1 MEGMRTLAGLG
12 EFGLIERVRS
22 RARVRQKSIL
32 LGIGDDCAAFR
43 ISPGNIGLL
52 TTDTLVERVHF
63 DLRFIGLRD
72 LGWRSLAV
80 NLSDIAAMG
89 GRAIGAL
96 VTLGAPRD
104 MEVKKVDLLYA
115 GIFDLGRRFHVDLA
129 GGDTVCAPFLV
140 LSLTV
145 WGEVERKR
153 MATRSGAKLG
163 DLLSVTGELGGAQA
177 GLELLSGKVKSIPG
191 AAAAVKRHCRPMPRL
206 KEAEALGR
214 AGGVN
219 GMIDISDGLASE
231 CQHLSKESRVGI
243 EIWEEKIPVL
253 PVTQRVAQSKN
264 LSGTDLA
271 LFGGDDYELLFTAPE
286 RRTGRLQEA
295 LRKLGTRTTVIG
307 EVTSGR
313 PGVVMVTKSGER
325 KNITRAGFDHFR
337 G

>member
-1 MEGMRTLAGLG
+1 MKTLAGLG
-12 EFGLIERVRS
+12 EFGLIERIRS
-22 RARVRQKSIL
+22 RARVRQRTIL

-43 ISPGNIGLL
+43 ISAGKIGLL
-52 TTDTLVERVHF
+52 TTDTFVERVHF
-63 DLRFIGLRD
+63 DLRFIGFRD

-89 GRAIGAL
+89 GRAVGTL

-104 MEVKKVDLLYA
+104 MEVKKTDLLYS
-115 GIFDLGRRFHVDLA
+115 GIFDLARRFHVDLA
-129 GGDTVCAPFLV
+129 GGDTVRAPFLI

-145 WGEVERKR
+145 WGEVEPKR
-153 MATRSGAKLG
+153 MATRSGAKPG
-163 DLLSVTGELGGAQA
+163 DLLFVTGELGGAQA
-177 GLELLSGKVKSIPG
+177 GLELLSGRVKGIPG

-206 KEAEALGR
+206 MEAEALGR

-231 CQHLSKESRVGI
+231 CQHLSKESRAGI
-243 EIWEEKIPVL
+243 EVWEEKIPIL
-253 PVTQRVAQSKN
+253 PVTQRVAKAKR
-264 LSGTDLA
+264 LLGTDLA

-286 RRTGRLQEA
+286 KRAGKLQEA
-295 LRKLGTRTTVIG
+295 LRKLGTRTTVMG
-307 EVTSGR
+307 KVTSGR

-325 KNITRAGFDHFR
+325 KKITRAGFDHFR